1 VRNDPRTKDVPI
13 VMITSHVGEKNR
25 ARAVELRVDDYIG
38 KPYLEAQLLK
48 AIRVQLER
56 HRTDHTADGASH
68 GPNGTS
74 A

>member
-1 VRNDPRTKDVPI
+1 
-13 VMITSHVGEKNR
+13 
-25 ARAVELRVDDYIG
+25 VDDYLG

-56 HRTDHTADGASH
+56 HRTDQTADGASH
-68 GPNGTS
+68 GPNGMS